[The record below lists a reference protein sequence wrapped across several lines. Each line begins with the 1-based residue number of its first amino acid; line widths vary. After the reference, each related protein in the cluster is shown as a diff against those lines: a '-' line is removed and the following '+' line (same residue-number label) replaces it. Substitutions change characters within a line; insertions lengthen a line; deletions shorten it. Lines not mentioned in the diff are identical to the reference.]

1 MEPEQIKQRM
11 DWLDEERRK
20 DKTTVATLEER
31 LATLEGGNSSLSKQ
45 FTELIGEV
53 ARLSAI
59 TARMD
64 QMDTTIAQLRV
75 DFARMI
81 EGIEKKRTERDREFE
96 KNRQEDQDSYSKSFA
111 DFRKGFDSLGELKKT
126 MQLRIEEEYRLGR
139 EIEDLEKKFES
150 NWRDNEEF
158 KRNQKLLDEGR
169 RQDTKRLADLQ
180 GEIAAFRKRMDEL
193 RGKTDL
199 LTDSLRKLE
208 LRIGEFQNMESERR
222 QEQAAFLQK
231 QNLLQV
237 ERDRTWKEWQGR
249 FDEVSKQT
257 IDLEGQMQALD
268 ATHRAVKRAQE
279 TFDEVNQRLDRRVNE
294 ITEMQRL
301 VEERFRQEWSSFK
314 ADDQKRWTN
323 YTLSQEEQQKETGR
337 NFDKANERV
346 VSLEDTTQEIRD
358 TLHQFDEE
366 TQRQMQA
373 LLSVLHQWL
382 EGYDRT
388 FGRNR

>member
-1 MEPEQIKQRM
+1 MEPEQIKQRL

-20 DKTTVATLEER
+20 DKTTIAALEER

-45 FTELIGEV
+45 YTELTSEV

-75 DFARMI
+75 DFARMM
-81 EGIEKKRTERDREFE
+81 EGIEKKRAERDRELE

-257 IDLEGQMQALD
+257 IDLEGQMQTLD

-323 YTLSQEEQQKETGR
+323 YTMVHEEQQKETGR

-373 LLSVLHQWL
+373 LLSVMHQWL